1 MAQQADPPD
10 FAGQRPATP
19 RTADLREEL
28 LGYLCG
34 ALDDMECRSV
44 EMELADPQRGPTL
57 RRDLEVLRLAIG
69 PLTRDREVYRAPA
82 GLADRTLAFVAAQ
95 DSRPRTVQDSPQPVA
110 RHPQRPAEQPSAG
123 GPGRDAMPPPVQ
135 RRADPRVE
143 RPGRLLS
150 RDADGPVAGGG
161 AWLDRVV
168 MAATALAAC
177 VLVAPLL
184 LDWVQESRELRAKR
198 NLQQVGLAL
207 HGYAES
213 HRFYPTPPDVGPLSR
228 AGLYAPT
235 LVSEQR
241 IVADDGALVCPDSAL
256 ARRGGFRVP
265 SLEQVEA
272 AVGAPEFDRIVA
284 EMGGDYGYTLGYR
297 DPLGHLHPNLNR
309 RRGHFPIMSDAPD
322 DGAEQSGNHPDGIH
336 HVLYEDGH
344 VQTVR
349 RNALHAVDHIFRNR
363 LGLVAAGV
371 DPEDAVIGQSRDQP

>member
-1 MAQQADPPD
+1 MTEHADSRDVP
-10 FAGQRPATP
+10 AKRSGGMPATDG
-19 RTADLREEL
+19 RGSREEL
-28 LGYLCG
+28 VGYLCG
-34 ALDDMECRSV
+34 ALDDAESRSV
-44 EMELADPQRGPTL
+44 ELELADPQRGPPL
-57 RRDLEVLRLAIG
+57 RRDLDLLRLAIG
-69 PLTRDREVYRAPA
+69 PLTSDREVFRAPA

-95 DSRPRTVQDSPQPVA
+95 SQTAKAGPAGADLRPTVDQRRPSARLERRGPALSPDASGP
-110 RHPQRPAEQPSAG
+110 RPARS
-123 GPGRDAMPPPVQ
+123 
-135 RRADPRVE
+135 
-143 RPGRLLS
+143 
-150 RDADGPVAGGG
+150 G

-168 MAATALAAC
+168 LGATALAAC

-198 NLQQVGLAL
+198 NLQRVGLAL
-207 HGYAES
+207 QGYAES
-213 HRFYPTPPDVGPLSR
+213 HRFYPTPPDAGPLSR

-265 SLEQVEA
+265 SLEEVQA
-272 AVGAPEFDRIVA
+272 AVGTPEFDRVVA

-297 DPLGHLHPNLNR
+297 DTVGQLHPNLNR
-309 RRGHFPIMSDAPD
+309 RRAHFPIMSDAPD

-349 RNALHAVDHIFRNR
+349 RNALHAVDHLFRNR

-371 DPEDAVIGQSRDQP
+371 DPEDAVIGQSRDRP

>member
-1 MAQQADPPD
+1 MTERSDPHD
-10 FAGQRPATP
+10 TPAVDL
-19 RTADLREEL
+19 RTARDEL

-34 ALDDMECRSV
+34 ALDESESRAV
-44 EMELADPQRGPTL
+44 ELQLADPQRGPPL
-57 RRDLEVLRLAIG
+57 RRDLEVLRLAIR
-69 PLTRDREVYRAPA
+69 PLTDDREVFRAPR

-95 DSRPRTVQDSPQPVA
+95 PQVAGPRLAEQTRTGVDRSRPTARADRQPPVFT
-110 RHPQRPAEQPSAG
+110 PDAG
-123 GPGRDAMPPPVQ
+123 GPRPV
-135 RRADPRVE
+135 RV
-143 RPGRLLS
+143 
-150 RDADGPVAGGG
+150 

-177 VLVAPLL
+177 VLVAPLM
-184 LDWVQESRELRAKR
+184 LDWVRESRELRAKR

-213 HRFYPTPPDVGPLSR
+213 HRFYPTPPDAGPLSR

-241 IVADDGALVCPDSAL
+241 IVADDGTLVCPDSAL

-265 SLEQVEA
+265 SLEDVQA
-272 AVGAPEFDRIVA
+272 AVSKPEFDRVVA

-297 DPLGHLHPNLNR
+297 DAIGYLHPNLNR
-309 RRGHFPIMSDAPD
+309 RRAHFPIMSDVPD
-322 DGAEQSGNHPDGIH
+322 DAAEQSHNHPDGIH

-349 RNALHAVDHIFRNR
+349 RNALHSVDHLFRNR
-363 LGLVAAGV
+363 FGAVAAGV